1 MFINKLTPRKDGLK
15 FILKFQERMQSGDI
29 ILTAA
34 PTASSYGI
42 RKITKSSFSHAILYI
57 GNSFMH
63 SDLDGVHS
71 GSPQRLLFESPSHV
85 KILRLKKQYVNEFTI
100 EKIVSFARSQ
110 NGKQYSKLEAAK
122 SIRSSNDK
130 KKQNRQ
136 FCSRLVAQAF
146 ECADIKIVND
156 PNFCTPQEIS
166 ISNYFE
172 EVLGVVRLAEKEE
185 IDFSNSCSQ
194 LDTQK
199 DIINNLLKNMRSL
212 TNFDIQTLND
222 IDRYLIDN
230 NTHDSQMTNILKESG
245 YLDIWKM
252 DYKINPWKY
261 DGNIFLGFNNKKE
274 LVNYKKNTGKQDA
287 NYDDLRISMAVG
299 ELSLFSGKTVESN
312 QALRF
317 LSQQATYEEYYKEY
331 HLSYFLTLSN
341 LYKQLLLN
349 CRKRIDAAEYVLR
362 HYKIRE

>member
-1 MFINKLTPRKDGLK
+1 
-15 FILKFQERMQSGDI
+15 
-29 ILTAA
+29 
-34 PTASSYGI
+34 
-42 RKITKSSFSHAILYI
+42 
-57 GNSFMH
+57 
-63 SDLDGVHS
+63 
-71 GSPQRLLFESPSHV
+71 
-85 KILRLKKQYVNEFTI
+85 
-100 EKIVSFARSQ
+100 
-110 NGKQYSKLEAAK
+110 
-122 SIRSSNDK
+122 
-130 KKQNRQ
+130 
-136 FCSRLVAQAF
+136 
-146 ECADIKIVND
+146 
-156 PNFCTPQEIS
+156 
-166 ISNYFE
+166 
-172 EVLGVVRLAEKEE
+172 
-185 IDFSNSCSQ
+185 
-194 LDTQK
+194 
-199 DIINNLLKNMRSL
+199 MRSL

-261 DGNIFLGFNNKKE
+261 DGNIFLGFNNEKE
-274 LVNYKKNTGKQDA
+274 LVNYKKNTDKQDA

-317 LSQQATYEEYYKEY
+317 LSQQATYEKYYKEY

-341 LYKQLLLN
+341 LYKQLLIN